1 MSTVTSPTT
10 TTSGAPPLGADR
22 LGAKG
27 RALITASVV
36 GRDGALYVGLL
47 LLTAIAYLWGLSK
60 NGYANEYYAAAVQ
73 AGSTSW
79 KAWFFGSFDSS
90 SFITVDKTP
99 GSLWVMG
106 LSARLFGF
114 GVWSMLIPQALMG
127 VASVGFVYVAVR
139 RWFSANAALLAGAV
153 LALTPVAVLMF
164 RFNNPDALLI
174 LLLVAGAWAVT
185 RAIDS
190 VRRPGWWMALA
201 GLLVGFGFLTKML
214 QAFLVL
220 PAFGL
225 AYLIAGKPALGKR
238 IVHSLLAVGAMVLG
252 AGWWIAIVQLTPAS
266 ARPWVGGSSTNSI
279 LELTLGYNGLG
290 RLTGNETGSVGGG
303 IGNRSWGGATGLQRL
318 FGGEFGSQISWLL
331 PAALVAIVVLVVAAG
346 RAPRTDRMRAFAV
359 LWGGWL
365 VVTGLVFSYMQGI
378 IHSYYMVALAPA
390 VGALVGAAAMVL
402 WRRRHEMLPRAT
414 LAGGALLTAGWSFGL
429 LNATPTFQ
437 PWLRWAVLLL
447 GLIAA
452 GLILLL
458 PELKGRSTTIR
469 RSGVFAA
476 ALLTVS
482 AIAGPVAYS
491 VDTISTAHS
500 GALPSAGPVGGR
512 GGFPGGGGMGGG
524 RPGGTGAR
532 PGQGTGNGAPGT
544 GTTNGTP
551 GTGTAGGA
559 PRGGGMGGGFLGGG
573 GISQVSSDLITMLQ
587 QGAKGYTWAAAA
599 VTANGAAPVQIAAKV
614 PVMAIGGFNGTD
626 PAPTLSEFQQ
636 LVAQGKVHYF
646 IGATG
651 RGGLGGGGDGE
662 KSNDI
667 TTWVQQNFKAQ
678 TVGSST
684 VYDLTTG

>member
-1 MSTVTSPTT
+1 MSTITRPT

-27 RALITASVV
+27 RDLVTQYVI

-60 NGYANEYYAAAVQ
+60 NGYANEFYAAAVQ

-90 SFITVDKTP
+90 NFITVDKP
-99 GSLWVMG
+99 PASLWVMG
-106 LSARLFGF
+106 LSARIFGF
-114 GVWSMLIPQALMG
+114 GIWSMLIPQALMG
-127 VASVGFVYVAVR
+127 VASVGFVYVSVR
-139 RWFSANAALLAGAV
+139 RWFSANAALLSGAV

-190 VRRPGWWMALA
+190 VQRSGRWMALA

-238 IVHSLLAVGAMVLG
+238 IVHSLLAFGTMVLG
-252 AGWWIAIVQLTPAS
+252 AGWWVAIVELVPAS
-266 ARPWVGGSSTNSI
+266 ARPWIGGSSTNSI

-290 RLTGNETGSVGGG
+290 RLTGNEAGSVGGG

-331 PAALVAIVVLVVAAG
+331 PAALLAIVVLVVAAG
-346 RAPRTDRMRAFAV
+346 RAPRTDKTRAFAV

-365 VVTGLVFSYMQGI
+365 LVTGLVFSYMHGI

-402 WRRRHEMLPRAT
+402 WRRRQELLPRAT

-437 PWLRWAVLLL
+437 PWLRWVVLIL
-447 GLIAA
+447 GVLAA
-452 GLILLL
+452 GLILVL
-458 PELKGRSTTIR
+458 PEVKGRSTTIR
-469 RSGVFAA
+469 QAGLFAA

-482 AIAGPVAYS
+482 ALAGPAAYS
-491 VDTISTAHS
+491 VDTISTAHT
-500 GALPSAGPVGGR
+500 GALPAAGPVGGMGMGGR
-512 GGFPGGGGMGGG
+512 GGGPGGPGGGM
-524 RPGGTGAR
+524 GAR
-532 PGQGTGNGAPGT
+532 PGQATGNGAPGT
-544 GTTNGTP
+544 GT
-551 GTGTAGGA
+551 GGA
-559 PRGGGMGGGFLGGG
+559 PRGGGMGGGGFLGGG

-599 VTANGAAPVQIAAKV
+599 VTANAAAPVQIAAKV

-662 KSNDI
+662 KSSGI
-667 TTWVQQNFKAQ
+667 ATWVQQNFKAQ
-678 TVGSST
+678 TVGNST

>member
-1 MSTVTSPTT
+1 MSTITRPT
-10 TTSGAPPLGADR
+10 TTSGAPPLGAAR

-27 RALITASVV
+27 RDLVKQAVV

-99 GSLWVMG
+99 ASLWVMG
-106 LSARLFGF
+106 LSARIFGF

-127 VASVGFVYVAVR
+127 VASVGFVYVSVR

-174 LLLVAGAWAVT
+174 LLLVAAAWAVT

-190 VRRPGWWMALA
+190 VQRSGRWMALA

-225 AYLIAGKPALGKR
+225 VYLIAGKPALGKR

-252 AGWWIAIVQLTPAS
+252 AGWWIAIVELVPAS

-331 PAALVAIVVLVVAAG
+331 PAALLAIVVLVVAAG
-346 RAPRTDRMRAFAV
+346 RAPRTDKTRAFAV

-365 VVTGLVFSYMQGI
+365 VVTGLVFSYMHGI

-402 WRRRHEMLPRAT
+402 WRRRQELLPRAT

-437 PWLRWAVLLL
+437 PWLRWVVLML
-447 GLIAA
+447 GVLAA

-458 PELKGRSTTIR
+458 PELKGRSTTVR
-469 RSGVFAA
+469 RAGVFAA
-476 ALLTVS
+476 AVLTVS
-482 AIAGPVAYS
+482 ALAGPVAYS
-491 VDTISTAHS
+491 ADTISTAHA
-500 GALPSAGPVGGR
+500 GALPSAGPVGGMGMGGR
-512 GGFPGGGGMGGG
+512 GGGPGGPGGGM
-524 RPGGTGAR
+524 GAR

-544 GTTNGTP
+544 NGTP
-551 GTGTAGGA
+551 GTGTGGV
-559 PRGGGMGGGFLGGG
+559 PRGGGMGGGGFLGGG

-636 LVAQGKVHYF
+636 LVSQGKVHYF

-651 RGGLGGGGDGE
+651 RGGLGGGGGGE
-662 KSNDI
+662 KSSDI
-667 TTWVQQNFKAQ
+667 ATWVQQNFKAQ